1 MATNKIK
8 ATVINL
14 EQEVPKSGGS
24 PWLMISEKAA
34 SAAMSSERPGMVAG
48 SAQSLVGPKVSA
60 GPAVGLAAPATG
72 AAIFDTIKGRTL
84 VWNQLADT
92 SELSTSGTHNGVNYT
107 YDAQTHTITAVSGT
121 ATATSFSD
129 FTLGYIPLNLI
140 GGHKY
145 YIGTGYGM
153 SANAYVQIFST
164 SAGNYSQTTESSR
177 IVEIPSDKGASDYL
191 FRIRIVSGTT
201 ANGEK
206 FIPIC
211 IDLTA
216 MFGAGYEPAT
226 VAEFEA
232 LFPESYYANNTGTLL
247 PLRLSGL
254 VSKDADD
261 AELATLS
268 LPIVGKTAKDG
279 NGNPIVPYPTGMN
292 GTPTVFDTATKVGG
306 EVKWGVRDYEAGD
319 ESDATV
325 ITDLTHTAYPL
336 ATPIPFTWDEPLE
349 VVAPVAEGGVL
360 ELQPEGVDE
369 QGIPKTAPLAADIKW
384 PVNAVSADTL
394 TNLLDA
400 LKTAGVIT
408 AYTMTWDA
416 ATGAYTFTIS

>member
-34 SAAMSSERPGMVAG
+34 ATAMSSERPGLVAG

-60 GPAVGLAAPATG
+60 GPAVALAAPATG
-72 AAIFDTIKGRTL
+72 AAILDTIKGRTF
-84 VWNQLADT
+84 VWNQLIACNDT
-92 SELSTSGTHNGVNYT
+92 SKVVNGV
-107 YDAQTHTITAVSGT
+107 TITISDNKITISGT
-121 ATATSFSD
+121 ATDSGGRAIKLTPAT
-129 FTLGYIPLNLI
+129 TKMIN
-140 GGHKY
+140 GHKY
-145 YIGTGYGM
+145 IGVSSLSFGDDEGGLFITSESNTGRTVKIPLDDIITYTGTTFEDGFLGVNVRTNTAYNKTGYL
-153 SANAYVQIFST
+153 
-164 SAGNYSQTTESSR
+164 
-177 IVEIPSDKGASDYL
+177 YL
-191 FRIRIVSGTT
+191 V
-201 ANGEK
+201 
-206 FIPIC
+206 
-211 IDLTA
+211 DLTEL
-216 MFGAGYEPAT
+216 FLAGYEPAT

-232 LFPESYYANNTGTLL
+232 LFPESYYANNPGTIL
-247 PLRLSGL
+247 PLRISGL

-268 LPIVGKTAKDG
+268 LPIVGKTAKDADG
-279 NGNPIVPYPTGMN
+279 NAIVPFPEGMH
-292 GTPTVFDTATKVGG
+292 GTPTVYDTATKEGG
-306 EVKWGVRDYEAGD
+306 EVKWGVRAYEAGD

-325 ITDLTHTAYPL
+325 ITDGTNTVYPL
-336 ATPIPFTWDEPLE
+336 ATPVPFTWDEPLE
-349 VVAPVAEGGVL
+349 MVAPVADGGVL
-360 ELQPEGVDE
+360 SLQPEGVDE
-369 QGIPKTAPLAADIKW
+369 QGIPATAPLAADIKW

-416 ATGAYTFTIS
+416 AAGAYTFTIS

>member
-34 SAAMSSERPGMVAG
+34 AAAMSSERPGLVAG

-60 GPAVGLAAPATG
+60 GPAVALAAPATG
-72 AAIFDTIKGRTL
+72 AAILDAIKGRTL
-84 VWNQLADT
+84 VWNQLVNSDT
-92 SELSTSGTHNGVNYT
+92 VEVPTISGRKYLTRIGGTSTI
-107 YDAQTHTITAVSGT
+107 ITADGT
-121 ATATSFSD
+121 PIAISD
-129 FTLGYIPLNLI
+129 AAEDNVF
-140 GGHKY
+140 
-145 YIGTGYGM
+145 
-153 SANAYVQIFST
+153 
-164 SAGNYSQTTESSR
+164 
-177 IVEIPSDKGASDYL
+177 
-191 FRIRIVSGTT
+191 
-201 ANGEK
+201 
-206 FIPIC
+206 
-211 IDLTA
+211 DLTA

-268 LPIVGKTAKDG
+268 LPIVGKTAKDSG
-279 NGNPIVPYPTGMN
+279 GNPIVPFPEGMN
-292 GTPTVFDTATKVGG
+292 GDPTVYDVARTADGSKVMGVVDLGDQTWTELTTDTSGKKRFGCELTIPAKYVSASSIPHIICSKYVAGSNEDTYAASLNDKIVATRGNGG
-306 EVKWGVRDYEAGD
+306 LLVLDSAYTDAATFTAAMAGVKLVYE
-319 ESDATV
+319 
-325 ITDLTHTAYPL
+325 L
-336 ATPIPFTWDEPLE
+336 ATPVPFTWDEPLE

-369 QGIPKTAPLAADIKW
+369 QGIPATAPLAADIKW

-416 ATGAYTFTIS
+416 AAGAYTFTIS